1 MKNKIKTF
9 RRIKCHKA
17 VFHSYKAPTSTKK
30 EKKKRK
36 IHHPHGE
43 SL

>member
-30 EKKKRK
+30 EKKKK
-36 IHHPHGE
+36 KN
-43 SL
+43 SSSSW